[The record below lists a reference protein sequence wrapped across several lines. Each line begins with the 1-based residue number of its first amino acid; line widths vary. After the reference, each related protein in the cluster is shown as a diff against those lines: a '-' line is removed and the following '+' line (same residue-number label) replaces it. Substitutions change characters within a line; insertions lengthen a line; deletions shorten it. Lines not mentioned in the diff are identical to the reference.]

1 MPWEYQL
8 DMMNANSSSSYN
20 QPPSAG
26 GENPSYSVAPLSSSQ
41 ARLPARVPFDYSAWG
56 FEQLALYGGSMSYIQ
71 EQIDVYRASVEETFI
86 RPLRAALKDAAGPE
100 LSPAQ
105 CHHLLEMRRAMIT
118 ASYKVR
124 TALDGVVAP
133 EGCQIVL
140 QNYGETVAAI
150 ERVIKEQFEL
160 VVRSSEANWQES
172 LRVALKLG
180 TDALNVSEETLMSVV
195 IKIRGEVSDELDRR
209 ARSSQKR

>member
-1 MPWEYQL
+1 
-8 DMMNANSSSSYN
+8 MMNPNSSPSYN

-26 GENPSYSVAPLSSSQ
+26 GENPSDSVAPLSSSQ
-41 ARLPARVPFDYSAWG
+41 ATLPARVPFEYSSWS
-56 FEQLALYGGSMSYIQ
+56 FEELTLCGGSMSYIQ
-71 EQIDVYRASVEETFI
+71 EQIDVYRASVEKTFI
-86 RPLRAALKDAAGPE
+86 RPLHAALKDAAVPE

-105 CHHLLEMRRAMIT
+105 CHRLLEMRRAMTT
-118 ASYKVR
+118 ASYNVR
-124 TALDGVVAP
+124 TTLDGVEVP
-133 EGCQIVL
+133 EGCRIAL

-180 TDALNVSEETLMSVV
+180 TDALDVSEETLMSVV
-195 IKIRGEVSDELDRR
+195 IKIRGEVCDELDRR